1 MAQRRKPPAFAAAL
15 AAAAVGAAYDEWS
28 EAKRQAAYQTGL
40 VQAVWDLTPDGDRQ
54 MKKQALDRLLNGS
67 SDSRLEMERLLQR
80 QGYRPD
86 GSAPPGKRGG
96 PGRGDLEATDAT
108 PADTDRADRT
118 REPATR
124 EFSSS
129 VGPGMKARASPAKLE
144 SGHREPIYV
153 RLYCV
158 MMPIALAST
167 MATVLWYIGVFDQLV
182 ITYGSQE

>member
-1 MAQRRKPPAFAAAL
+1 MRII
-15 AAAAVGAAYDEWS
+15 V
-28 EAKRQAAYQTGL
+28 
-40 VQAVWDLTPDGDRQ
+40 
-54 MKKQALDRLLNGS
+54 
-67 SDSRLEMERLLQR
+67 
-80 QGYRPD
+80 
-86 GSAPPGKRGG
+86 
-96 PGRGDLEATDAT
+96 EATDAT
-108 PADTDRADRT
+108 PAITDRADQT

-144 SGHREPIYV
+144 SGQREPLYV